1 MYCLLFLFCRS
12 TFKPVSQFTRNNRLL
27 DKKQNI
33 TRLEKI
39 ETELSEVKI
48 QMEDVQFHL
57 EDERAKRQFYQ
68 QIADFAY
75 AWELWFEPDGT
86 IKYSSPSCYD
96 LTGFTSNE
104 IIQSEGISAM
114 LVYESDREKYQ
125 HFLTGALNQSLV
137 NPSLEFRI
145 LTRTKQLRWCVINV
159 RGVYDKLGKYLGIRA
174 SVQDITRLK
183 RAMGHI
189 SDLERGKEFDQRN
202 KQRLQTQL
210 DLKDRELVSFLLQLS
225 QKNELLSKAKNILQK
240 AHNEDHDSLKSVL
253 TEMRTML
260 DETANEQID
269 WSTIEN
275 QVEKVH
281 PGFMD
286 RLQSK
291 HSTISLKDKRLC
303 SYIRLGLSSKEIA
316 GLLNLT
322 PKSVEIARVR
332 LRKKLKLGTSI
343 RLSNYLLQL

>member
-1 MYCLLFLFCRS
+1 M
-12 TFKPVSQFTRNNRLL
+12 
-27 DKKQNI
+27 DKKQNTARI
-33 TRLEKI
+33 EKLE
-39 ETELSEVKI
+39 SEFSDLKI
-48 QMEDVQFHL
+48 QL
-57 EDERAKRQFYQ
+57 EDARFQLQDEREKRQFYQ
-68 QIADFAY
+68 QISDFAFG
-75 AWELWFEPDGT
+75 WELWFEPDGT

-114 LVYESDREKYQ
+114 LVYEPDREKYQ
-125 HFLTGALNQSLV
+125 HFLSGALNQSLV

-202 KQRLQTQL
+202 KQRLQSQL

-225 QKNELLSKAKNILQK
+225 QKNELLNKAKNILQK
-240 AHNEDHDSLKSVL
+240 ADKKEDTNLSPVL
-253 TEMRTML
+253 QELREML
-260 DETANEQID
+260 DGTANEQVD

-281 PGFMD
+281 PGFME
-286 RLQSK
+286 RLQLR
-291 HSTISLKDKRLC
+291 HSNISLKDKRLC
-303 SYIRLGLSSKEIA
+303 SYVRLGLSSREIA

-332 LRKKLKLGTSI
+332 LRKKLKLGTSV
-343 RLSNYLLQL
+343 RLSNYLVQL

>member
-1 MYCLLFLFCRS
+1 M
-12 TFKPVSQFTRNNRLL
+12 
-27 DKKQNI
+27 DKTQNTARI
-33 TRLEKI
+33 EKLE
-39 ETELSEVKI
+39 SEFSDLKI
-48 QMEDVQFHL
+48 QL
-57 EDERAKRQFYQ
+57 EDARFQLQNEREKHQFYQ
-68 QIADFAY
+68 QISDFAF
-75 AWELWFEPDGT
+75 AWELWFEPDGA

-114 LVYESDREKYQ
+114 LVYEPDREKYQ
-125 HFLTGALNQSLV
+125 HFLSGALNQSLV
-137 NPSLEFRI
+137 NPSLEFRV

-202 KQRLQTQL
+202 KQRLQSQL

-225 QKNELLSKAKNILQK
+225 QKNELLNKAKNILQK
-240 AHNEDHDSLKSVL
+240 ADKKEDTNLSQVVQELR
-253 TEMRTML
+253 EML
-260 DETANEQID
+260 DGTANEQVD

-281 PGFMD
+281 PGFME
-286 RLQSK
+286 RLQSR
-291 HSTISLKDKRLC
+291 HSNISLKDKRLC
-303 SYIRLGLSSKEIA
+303 SYIRLGLSSREIA

-332 LRKKLKLGTSI
+332 LRKKLKLGTSV
-343 RLSNYLLQL
+343 RLSNYLVLL

>member
-1 MYCLLFLFCRS
+1 M
-12 TFKPVSQFTRNNRLL
+12 
-27 DKKQNI
+27 DKKQN
-33 TRLEKI
+33 TARLKTLEN
-39 ETELSEVKI
+39 ELSDLKI
-48 QMEDVQFHL
+48 QL
-57 EDERAKRQFYQ
+57 EDTHLQLQDEKEKRQFYQ
-68 QIADFAY
+68 QISDFAF
-75 AWELWFEPDGT
+75 AWELWFEPDGA

-104 IIQSEGISAM
+104 IIQSEGISTM
-114 LVYESDREKYQ
+114 LVYEPDREKYQ
-125 HFLTGALNQSLV
+125 HFLSGALNQSLV

-202 KQRLQTQL
+202 KQRLQSQL

-225 QKNELLSKAKNILQK
+225 QKNELLNKARNILQK
-240 AHNEDHDSLKSVL
+240 ANKEDTDNLQHYLIEL
-253 TEMRTML
+253 LGML
-260 DETANEQID
+260 DENAREKID
-269 WSTIEN
+269 WNTIEN

-281 PGFMD
+281 PGFME
-286 RLQSK
+286 RLQAR
-291 HSTISLKDKRLC
+291 HSNISMKDKRLC
-303 SYIRLGLSSKEIA
+303 SYVRLGLSSKEIA

-332 LRKKLKLGTSI
+332 LRKKLKLGTSV